1 MKTLFIFPLL
11 LVFAQ
16 LTWAQKERTEPRQ
29 ILFQLTTSDTLAHKA
44 LMKQVNNILSVAPD
58 SKIEIVC
65 HGPGIGMLQTKKTV
79 VAPKVEEFKKK
90 GVVFTVCEFSLKE
103 RQVSREEILPQA
115 QYVPAGIIHIVDQEN
130 SGWTYVKA
138 GF

>member
-79 VAPKVEEFKKK
+79 VAPKVEEFKKN